1 MSDPTEMSSAKRA
14 TSSDDDTA
22 KAGGPNWIPGSGC
35 GFLIGGGCGVL
46 LALCA
51 VIGVIG
57 VLIWL
62 WIVFFGLHPWG

>member
-35 GFLIGGGCGVL
+35 I
-46 LALCA
+46 LCA
-51 VIGVIG
+51 VIG

-62 WIVFFGLHPWG
+62 WIVFVVPHAWG